1 MSTVDRFRAAEGD
14 YLELAA
20 GLIREAAAD
29 LHADNEN
36 AARKELRDRLQVL
49 EGWKASATP
58 GSIEAV
64 FIDDLMW
71 IYRDALALP
80 A

>member
-1 MSTVDRFRAAEGD
+1 MTVVDRFRSAEGLELVAEIIRDAAAE
-14 YLELAA
+14 
-20 GLIREAAAD
+20 
-29 LHADNEN
+29 LHADNET

-58 GSIEAV
+58 GSVEAV

-71 IYRDALALP
+71 IYRDALAMP
-80 A
+80 V